1 MEALMCHLL
10 SKLHHLIK
18 TKEEI
23 RSGIHHDYGCSCR
36 INNVYVP
43 YIRTFTARSTLTLSK
58 MVCLPMPLPLIG
70 EIELMFTES
79 FFFNLFFY

>member
-1 MEALMCHLL
+1 MESLMCHLL
-10 SKLHHLIK
+10 SKLHHLMK

-23 RSGIHHDYGCSCR
+23 RSGIHHDYGCSYR

-43 YIRTFTARSTLTLSK
+43 YIWTFIASSSLTLSK
-58 MVCLPMPLPLIG
+58 MVCLPMPLPLIC
-70 EIELMFTES
+70 EIEVMFMES